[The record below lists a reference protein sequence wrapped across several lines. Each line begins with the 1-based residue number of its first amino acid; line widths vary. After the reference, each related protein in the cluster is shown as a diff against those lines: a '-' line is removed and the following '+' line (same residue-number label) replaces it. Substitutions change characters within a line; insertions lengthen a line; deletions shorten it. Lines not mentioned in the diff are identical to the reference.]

1 MGSTRLPCKQK
12 VVRSFHFYSQVNFPF
27 RAFLFLT
34 RVLYTVLLLIFFQ
47 TSCHWQRAVW
57 CIQHLSSSQQ
67 KKSRN
72 AKISHQQNP
81 ALSDAV
87 LFFLHVLETDTYIHF
102 DFKRSLYSHFQ
113 QLLQVPGKALL
124 LDDKNFAAK
133 ANPSRTYLPCNIDTS
148 NLFDEDG
155 DPIFVAQ
162 SEPASPMPA
171 AGRKCSKKPNTGAKT
186 STGLKRKLGT
196 ASSKL

>member
-1 MGSTRLPCKQK
+1 MQSKSCPI
-12 VVRSFHFYSQVNFPF
+12 FPF
-27 RAFLFLT
+27 LFAGEFSVQGIPFFTHIFIYSTPPYSLFRLVVTDNAQCGAFNT
-34 RVLYTVLLLIFFQ
+34 WA
-47 TSCHWQRAVW
+47 SAN
-57 CIQHLSSSQQ
+57 

-124 LDDKNFAAK
+124 LDGSDFAAK
-133 ANPSRTYLPCNIDTS
+133 ANQSQKYPPCTIDTS
-148 NLFDEDG
+148 NPFDEDG

-171 AGRKCSKKPNTGAKT
+171 AGRKSSKKPNTGAQT
-186 STGLKRKLGT
+186 SSGLKRKLGT
-196 ASSKL
+196 AKSKPRN

>member
-1 MGSTRLPCKQK
+1 MVQQDYHAIKKLSDLSISIRRWIF
-12 VVRSFHFYSQVNFPF
+12 RSGHSFFDTFFY
-27 RAFLFLT
+27 
-34 RVLYTVLLLIFFQ
+34 I
-47 TSCHWQRAVW
+47 QR
-57 CIQHLSSSQQ
+57 SSSLFYISAN

-124 LDDKNFAAK
+124 IDDNNFAAK
-133 ANPSRTYLPCNIDTS
+133 ANPSRTYPPCNIDTS

-155 DPIFVAQ
+155 NPIFVAQ
-162 SEPASPMPA
+162 SSISYASC
-171 AGRKCSKKPNTGAKT
+171 RSKVFQKNQHWGKNFHWIEEETWD
-186 STGLKRKLGT
+186 S
-196 ASSKL
+196 